1 MIKLT
6 LEGLLTLVVSFVFA
20 LVFGALIC
28 FLWPVITI
36 AIPGL
41 EGIVASNLSYI
52 DSVGLSFLLG
62 ILVASTK

>member
-1 MIKLT
+1 MIKVT
-6 LEGLLTLVVSFVFA
+6 LEGLLTLVISFVFA